1 MQIPIKREQSQ
12 TVLTFAECE
21 KFRPQEKR
29 SRLWMI
35 AAILLLTVATSAQT
49 TIVIGGV
56 VEAATG
62 QKDGATAVVLQN
74 GRIAY
79 VGNDEG
85 AMAYHNGNTEII
97 SAAGNTIMPAM
108 TDAHMHLYTAL
119 MAKYEISLADVIDVS
134 EMQTI
139 IRLYA
144 DENPDLESLTGGGWD
159 VSVFGSSGPTKDI
172 LDAVVS
178 DKPVALQSADGHSLW
193 INSMGLEKLGIDK
206 AFAKQYN
213 DNALEN
219 GGSIVV
225 DAEGE
230 PTGYLKEAAANM
242 IAALK
247 PTYTVQQCKAALREQ
262 QEWFASLG
270 ITSAFDAGVSN
281 NTEGT
286 VANMYQALSEMAR
299 DRELKMKVR
308 GSFWVHPFNF
318 KDWNECKAY
327 LDGWM
332 QRIAE
337 MGGNDYYSVNTIKMM
352 ADCVLEEA
360 TAYLSEGMYADGVLE
375 KGDTESRNRWAGKED
390 MMEKIFLYAGEHGL
404 NLHIH
409 QIGDAAATLALDRLE
424 KAVAA
429 YPELKNQRVTFAH
442 CQFISDRDKDRMSQ
456 LGVSA
461 LVAPYWAVMDDYY
474 WDVYLPLMSSQEKLD
489 TQYPMQSLEQ
499 RGINVAF
506 HSDYFVTQPD
516 MGWLYYSA
524 MTRVLPQ
531 KIYDL
536 WYGDDEHYMRT
547 TDTTVSQRPED
558 NQDCRLIGPL
568 KAWNEVLTLDQ
579 TIKASTINGA
589 RTLNLDDRIGTIEV
603 GKSADIMILNMNLR
617 TVGTEELENVSP
629 VITFFEGE
637 KLFVADH
644 AATAVLPIHESA
656 GSNQV
661 RKIMSRGGQV
671 LIKNGATYY
680 NTAGCAHFRPLFNR

>member
-35 AAILLLTVATSAQT
+35 AAILLLAVAASAQT

-108 TDAHMHLYTAL
+108 TDAHLHLYTAL

-178 DKPVALQSADGHSLW
+178 DKPVALQSADGHSTW
-193 INSMGLEKLGIDK
+193 VNSMGLEKLGIDK

-230 PTGYLKEAAANM
+230 PTGYLKEGAGNM

-247 PTYTVQQCKAALREQ
+247 PTYTVQQ
-262 QEWFASLG
+262 
-270 ITSAFDAGVSN
+270 
-281 NTEGT
+281 
-286 VANMYQALSEMAR
+286 
-299 DRELKMKVR
+299 
-308 GSFWVHPFNF
+308 
-318 KDWNECKAY
+318 
-327 LDGWM
+327 
-332 QRIAE
+332 
-337 MGGNDYYSVNTIKMM
+337 
-352 ADCVLEEA
+352 
-360 TAYLSEGMYADGVLE
+360 
-375 KGDTESRNRWAGKED
+375 
-390 MMEKIFLYAGEHGL
+390 
-404 NLHIH
+404 
-409 QIGDAAATLALDRLE
+409 
-424 KAVAA
+424 
-429 YPELKNQRVTFAH
+429 
-442 CQFISDRDKDRMSQ
+442 
-456 LGVSA
+456 
-461 LVAPYWAVMDDYY
+461 
-474 WDVYLPLMSSQEKLD
+474 
-489 TQYPMQSLEQ
+489 
-499 RGINVAF
+499 
-506 HSDYFVTQPD
+506 
-516 MGWLYYSA
+516 
-524 MTRVLPQ
+524 
-531 KIYDL
+531 
-536 WYGDDEHYMRT
+536 
-547 TDTTVSQRPED
+547 
-558 NQDCRLIGPL
+558 
-568 KAWNEVLTLDQ
+568 
-579 TIKASTINGA
+579 
-589 RTLNLDDRIGTIEV
+589 
-603 GKSADIMILNMNLR
+603 
-617 TVGTEELENVSP
+617 
-629 VITFFEGE
+629 
-637 KLFVADH
+637 
-644 AATAVLPIHESA
+644 
-656 GSNQV
+656 
-661 RKIMSRGGQV
+661 
-671 LIKNGATYY
+671 
-680 NTAGCAHFRPLFNR
+680 